1 MNLHKCKKNTT
12 FALAFDNALLKT
24 PEMLN
29 QAPMARENLIF

>member
-24 PEMLN
+24 SEILN

>member
-24 PEMLN
+24 PKYLTK
-29 QAPMARENLIF
+29 RLWRVKI

>member
-24 PEMLN
+24 LEILN